1 MRMLA
6 LPLVASVLFAQG
18 VSLGLRAGIPITPM
32 LTGNGRPQVSTQ
44 RYTIGPLIEVH
55 LWHGAALGADF
66 LLQRTELA
74 IPAAE
79 SSVWRWEAP
88 ITVIYRFRAPT
99 RVFVRTGVS
108 FNRVFDVGGAT
119 ECV

>member
-1 MRMLA
+1 MLA

-18 VSLGLRAGIPITPM
+18 VSLGLRAGIPITPV

-66 LLQRTELA
+66 LLNRAGLA
-74 IPAAE
+74 VAPAE
-79 SSVWRWEAP
+79 STRASVWK
-88 ITVIYRFRAPT
+88 
-99 RVFVRTGVS
+99 
-108 FNRVFDVGGAT
+108 
-119 ECV
+119 